1 MRNPPIVDPLGSHR
15 IVEDITSAQ
24 RKVAEIH
31 DPSLRCLLAGT
42 LDRQC
47 DLCARL
53 HRLEA
58 RGATPIAVHQRA
70 GRVLAQKLN
79 SSPT

>member
-58 RGATPIAVHQRA
+58 GSELHSYRRRTERPRA
-70 GRVLAQKLN
+70 ALA
-79 SSPT
+79 